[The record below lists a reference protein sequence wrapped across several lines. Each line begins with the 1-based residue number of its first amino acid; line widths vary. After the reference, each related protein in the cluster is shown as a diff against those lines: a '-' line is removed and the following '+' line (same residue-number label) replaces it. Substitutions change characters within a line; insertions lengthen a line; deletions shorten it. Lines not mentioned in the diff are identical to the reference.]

1 MNRIILRTFLVVCV
15 AGAAVSVISS
25 AIYNAKLNRQA
36 VDNIQTIDAQAVL
49 STDSIFRM
57 PMQMPYYIRSDT
69 ELCDLIRIVSSGKD
83 TAHMQMY
90 LSRIELKLSRF
101 LSHMDIHSIAI
112 VTDTGTVFS
121 PVFTKGIDISS
132 QIHSGWYR
140 EYKEGRYAFY
150 FSSPYK
156 IAYWNATSLVF
167 TYAIPYEDI
176 GGTSGDIL
184 ITCNFDAIRSIMK
197 VINTATDAY
206 MWLDSRDLPFDPF
219 PDLQNNQDK
228 IDLAFLKPYLAH
240 ATLSSSS
247 VVKSEQG
254 YYFIQFS
261 EKSNWK
267 LISFVS
273 YRTLFSSY
281 SYTVKIL
288 LVALLCG
295 FLGIIVFLVPLLS
308 VIIKPLHILS
318 AVMKNISEDNY
329 AVHVNIHTADEIGDL
344 SDSFNHMIDQIQI
357 NTKRLIENE
366 REAFHLKQGLIIAR
380 INPHFI
386 YNTLNTVT
394 YLARKNKTADIIIVN
409 NALIELLQDTLRVT
423 DTELYDTLGRELTM
437 VEKYVV
443 IQRYRYNDSFK
454 MEIAADEKL
463 LQQKIPKGIIQPL
476 VENSLFHG
484 FISDDGNCDYRVKIK
499 AEGSGAFLI
508 LRVSDNGAG
517 MSEALLQSVSG
528 PLDGGNILPQPV
540 PGASIGIRNIRQ
552 RLYFLYGDDT
562 RFSISSVEGK
572 GTDVTIRLDMD
583 KPENEISNAELINGT

>member
-1 MNRIILRTFLVVCV
+1 M
-15 AGAAVSVISS
+15 
-25 AIYNAKLNRQA
+25 
-36 VDNIQTIDAQAVL
+36 
-49 STDSIFRM
+49 
-57 PMQMPYYIRSDT
+57 
-69 ELCDLIRIVSSGKD
+69 
-83 TAHMQMY
+83 
-90 LSRIELKLSRF
+90 
-101 LSHMDIHSIAI
+101 
-112 VTDTGTVFS
+112 
-121 PVFTKGIDISS
+121 
-132 QIHSGWYR
+132 
-140 EYKEGRYAFY
+140 
-150 FSSPYK
+150 
-156 IAYWNATSLVF
+156 F

-240 ATLSSSS
+240 ATLSSSF

-329 AVHVNIHTADEIGDL
+329 AVHVNVHTADEIGDL
-344 SDSFNHMIDQIQI
+344 SDSFNHMIDQIRI
-357 NTKRLIENE
+357 NTRRLIENE

-386 YNTLNTVT
+386 YTTLNTVT

-499 AEGSGAFLI
+499 VEGSGDFLI

-517 MSEALLQSVSG
+517 MSEALLQSVRG
-528 PLDGGNILPQPV
+528 PLDGGNISPQPV

-572 GTDVTIRLDMD
+572 GTDVTILFNTD
-583 KPENEISNAELINGT
+583 KL